1 MTGKDKHLLNRD
13 GRYFARIVIPKALRP
28 FLDNK
33 TELRVALGPDRRLAQ
48 ARLHPAVAGL
58 QGRIAVAERK
68 AQVANGKPIVPGRYL
83 LPVDQI
89 ALRNYNERLAF
100 DMELRNSNA
109 IYARI
114 GIDDQMIE
122 LLREGVA
129 GCLDDDTL
137 KTLVGDRIDRYRR
150 LGNTTAIFGT
160 LEWRTLACAMCVSEL
175 EALGR
180 AMERH
185 EGDFTGT
192 PEHPLL
198 TNVETVAV
206 TEEAEPVRLRS
217 LFDLYIAELKTN
229 GRGSGA
235 EKRWR
240 PIIEDLISFAC
251 TKDARKITKK
261 TILEWKDFKLKT
273 LAPRTVRD
281 VYLTA
286 VNAVFNWA
294 VSNDFL
300 DANPA
305 TTVKLRVTPKAVT
318 RPKGFTRE
326 EATAILKFTLAYKPI
341 QLDNPQTQEKPQT
354 SAAKKWAALIC
365 AFTGARISEVTQLRK
380 EDIRIEG
387 EIPVMRITP
396 DAGKVK
402 TRQYRDVPLHK
413 QIVEKG
419 FLDFVAASADG
430 PLFYPTMKGKRVADP
445 AQTVSGRISTWLQR
459 EGVIPEGVSPN
470 HGWRHAFKTT
480 GREVE
485 IDSRILDAIAGHAA
499 RTAGEQYGDVTI
511 IAKKKAI
518 DKLPSFSF

>member
-1 MTGKDKHLLNRD
+1 MAGKDKHLLNRD
-13 GRYFARIVIPKALRP
+13 GRYFARIVVPKGLRP
-28 FLDNK
+28 FLENK

-48 ARLHPAVAGL
+48 ARLHSAVAGI
-58 QGRIAVAERK
+58 QGLIAVAERK
-68 AQVANGKPIVPGRYL
+68 AQAANGKPIVPGRYL

-100 DMELRNSNA
+100 DTELRNSNA

-114 GIDDQMIE
+114 GIDDQLIE

-129 GCLDDDTL
+129 GRLEDDTL

-150 LGNTTAIFGT
+150 LGNTTATFGT
-160 LEWRTLACAMCVSEL
+160 LEWRTLACAMC
-175 EALGR
+175 
-180 AMERH
+180 
-185 EGDFTGT
+185 FTGK

-198 TNVETVAV
+198 ANLEPIEAK
-206 TEEAEPVRLRS
+206 EEQEPVLLRS
-217 LFDLYIAELKTN
+217 LFDLYIAELKAN
-229 GRGSGA
+229 GRGMGA

-240 PIIEDLISFAC
+240 PIIEDLISFAR

-261 TILEWKDFKLKT
+261 TILEWKDFKLKS

-305 TTVKLRVTPKAVT
+305 TTVKLRVTQKAVT

-326 EATAILKFTLAYKPI
+326 EATEILKFTLAYKPK
-341 QLDNPQTQEKPQT
+341 QSDNPQTQENPQT
-354 SAAKKWAALIC
+354 SAAKKWSALIC
-365 AFTGARISEVTQLRK
+365 AFTGARISEITQLRK
-380 EDIRIEG
+380 EDIRIEDG
-387 EIPVMRITP
+387 IPVLRITP

-430 PLFYPTMKGKRVADP
+430 PLFHSNTKGKGVAGP
-445 AQTVSGRISTWLQR
+445 EQTVSGRISTWLQK
-459 EGVIPEGVSPN
+459 EGIIPEGVSPS

-518 DKLPSFSF
+518 DRFPSFSI